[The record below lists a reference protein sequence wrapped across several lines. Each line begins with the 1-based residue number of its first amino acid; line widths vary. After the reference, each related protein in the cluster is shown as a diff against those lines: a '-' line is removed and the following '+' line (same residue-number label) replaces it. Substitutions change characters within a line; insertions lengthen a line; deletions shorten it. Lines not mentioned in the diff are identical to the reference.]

1 MKHANI
7 IKKVLFGA
15 ILAMIPLLIPNAYI
29 MQLVINI
36 LIYTILAMG
45 LNLLTGFTGILSLG
59 HAAFFGIGAYTAA
72 ILNTRLELP
81 FIVTLLCAIIVA
93 GISGAILAVPALRVK
108 GSYLVLLTIGF
119 GEVVRLLLVNWI
131 DLTRGPSGIVGIDYP
146 DFGIFKLTSLFQ
158 SYYLILFFV
167 IILMLY
173 QVILMNSRVG
183 RAMMA
188 IRDDDNAA
196 ELCGID
202 VAQYKIKTFVISA
215 IYCAVAGCLYAHV
228 IRYVSPDSFRA
239 EESQIIL
246 CCVIVGGIGTFKGP
260 VIGAIL
266 LTLMPELLRG
276 MDNYRM
282 VIYGVILAVVIIFF
296 PGGIAKYWDMFIHH
310 VKAKWLKMPAATK

>member
-1 MKHANI
+1 MKHVNI
-7 IKKVLFGA
+7 LKKVLFGA
-15 ILAMIPLLIPNAYI
+15 ILMIIPVLIPNAYI

-72 ILNTRLELP
+72 ILNTRLDLP
-81 FIVTLLCAIIVA
+81 FIVTLVCAIIVA
-93 GISGAILAVPALRVK
+93 GIFGAILAIPALRVK

-146 DFGIFKLTSLFQ
+146 DFGLFKITSLFE

-173 QVILMNSRVG
+173 QVILMHSRVG

-215 IYCAVAGCLYAHV
+215 IYCAIAGCLYAHV

-246 CCVIVGGIGTFKGP
+246 CCVIVGGIATFKGP

-282 VIYGVILAVVIIFF
+282 VIYGVVLAVVIIFF

>member
-1 MKHANI
+1 MKHVNI
-7 IKKVLFGA
+7 LKKVLLGA
-15 ILAMIPLLIPNAYI
+15 ILVIIPVLIPNAYI

-72 ILNTRLELP
+72 ILNTRLDLP
-81 FIVTLLCAIIVA
+81 FIVTLVCAIIVA
-93 GISGAILAVPALRVK
+93 GIFGAILAIPALRVK

-146 DFGIFKLTSLFQ
+146 DFGLFKITSLFE
-158 SYYLILFFV
+158 SYYLILLFV
-167 IILMLY
+167 VILMLY
-173 QVILMNSRVG
+173 QVILMHSRVG

-215 IYCAVAGCLYAHV
+215 IYCAIAGCLYAHV

-246 CCVIVGGIGTFKGP
+246 CCVIVGGIATFKGP

-282 VIYGVILAVVIIFF
+282 VIYGVVLAVVIIFF